1 MASESI
7 KYMIDATSR
16 ILALSDFV
24 IKKLNHRDI
33 KLVVSN
39 ESKEKYVFDDGEI
52 QSINII
58 VFNLCQVIYDEGD
71 SCFEI
76 CKLCIASMQKIVEIM
91 GETNKVEMPSQ
102 IETLK
107 SNIERKT
114 FNNSDFSNLWMS
126 MELLISR
133 IYMI

>member
-1 MASESI
+1 M
-7 KYMIDATSR
+7 
-16 ILALSDFV
+16 
-24 IKKLNHRDI
+24 
-33 KLVVSN
+33 
-39 ESKEKYVFDDGEI
+39 
-52 QSINII
+52 
-58 VFNLCQVIYDEGD
+58 CQVIYDEGD